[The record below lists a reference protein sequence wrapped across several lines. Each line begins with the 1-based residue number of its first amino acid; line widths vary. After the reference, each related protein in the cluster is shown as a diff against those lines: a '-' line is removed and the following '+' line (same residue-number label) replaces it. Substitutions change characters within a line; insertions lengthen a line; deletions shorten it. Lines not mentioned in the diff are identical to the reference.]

1 MKTIKVGLIGFGTIG
16 SGVIKV
22 LAERRSWLK
31 EKSGLDIEL
40 ALVCDKD
47 LKARR
52 PVKVGKGLLTK
63 DVGKILY
70 NPEINIV
77 VELIGGVHPAKDII
91 LEAIRQGKGVVTAN
105 KALLA
110 EAGQEIFEIAAK
122 CGVAVGFEA
131 SVGGGIPIIR
141 ALKDGFVANRL
152 DAIYGIINGTTNF
165 ILTKMEDEGLDF
177 KDALRIAQAKGYA
190 EANPALD
197 ISGRDSAHKLAIL
210 AYLGFGAA
218 AKPDAVY
225 AEGIKDI
232 DRADIQYAGEL
243 GYAVKLLAIAKRSGD
258 RLEMR
263 VHPTLLKKDHLI
275 ANVKGVYN
283 AIVVKGDL
291 AGEQLFYGEGAGRY
305 PTASAVISD
314 IVDIAKG
321 VAGPVRL
328 GQGRL
333 IKGIADMDKI
343 RSRHYI
349 RLSCAD
355 KPGVL
360 KLIAGVLA
368 RHRISIASVTQ
379 KEKLHGRVVPI
390 VMMTHEALES
400 AVSGAIKEVARLSA
414 LKGKV
419 VRIRIED

>member
-291 AGEQLFYGEGAGRY
+291 SGEQLFYGEGAGRY
-305 PTASAVISD
+305 PTASAVI
-314 IVDIAKG
+314 A
-321 VAGPVRL
+321 
-328 GQGRL
+328 
-333 IKGIADMDKI
+333 
-343 RSRHYI
+343 
-349 RLSCAD
+349 
-355 KPGVL
+355 
-360 KLIAGVLA
+360 
-368 RHRISIASVTQ
+368 
-379 KEKLHGRVVPI
+379 
-390 VMMTHEALES
+390 
-400 AVSGAIKEVARLSA
+400 
-414 LKGKV
+414 
-419 VRIRIED
+419 